1 MLKNY
6 LKSAFSFWKH
16 NKTFALIN
24 AMSLSVALAVSFII
38 MLYVIN
44 ELSYNRCHTNYKRI
58 FRVLNYYV
66 DYKKSYTE
74 TPFILASA
82 LKSEY
87 PQVEHSIS
95 VRSAFGIRIQVDDKL
110 FTVSDAVFTDSE
122 VFDIFTLPIV
132 HKVQQGDL
140 LEDKNSIV
148 ISQELAKKI
157 FPGQDPIGK
166 KITVNSSV
174 GDLNFFVQA
183 VFKDIPPNSTFKA
196 QCLLSNKLYVENL
209 NKAYNVTNSDK
220 DWTNNSVLTWILLS
234 KNSDAKELEKQFPA
248 FELKNLG
255 QNSHYHYLLQ
265 NLSDVYLGS
274 ENIGNTGLKG
284 DIKNIRL
291 IITIALAIIL
301 VASINYIIL
310 STTVS
315 TERLKEI
322 GLRKTFG
329 ANNLEIKYQLY
340 TESVL
345 MAIGIMPI
353 SILIMWS
360 ALPAAG
366 KLFQTPIQI
375 IPSNIPV
382 YILISFALTLFIGI
396 LSGIYISTILS
407 RLEVTNIIKNSVYT
421 GKRRTLLRSSLIV
434 FQLIIFCSFV
444 SSMLIIRSQYQYALK
459 RDPGHY
465 NSNVI
470 ILNLGRK
477 FSEFPALL
485 NDIIANTNV
494 ITAAGCAECVPMQN
508 SATGLYQH
516 SQDKEVRVQ
525 LEAMFVDFNFLE
537 TLGIKLVDGRSFSE
551 DYGSDQT
558 QSAILNETAVKKLG
572 IVNPVGQKIAG
583 STIIGIVKDFNLH
596 SIHTEIPP
604 TIIYLKNEI
613 RWQLVVHYMPGSF
626 NNVRLMLESEWKKFG
641 ADQPFSYNT
650 IEDLIASR
658 YLSEKK
664 LSISI
669 GIYAIIAI
677 LIAASG
683 LFGLTLFI
691 ARTRT
696 KEIGIKKVFGCFENS
711 IIYSFLWENFVL
723 VLIAGSISIPV
734 TLYFMTN
741 WLKNFSFKI
750 NINSWV
756 FVLPFLTS
764 LIIVQLTVFVYS
776 YKVSHINPINT
787 LRYE

>member
-1 MLKNY
+1 MFKNY
-6 LKSAFSFWKH
+6 LKSAFSFWKR
-16 NKTFALIN
+16 NKTFAFIN
-24 AMSLSVALAVSFII
+24 AISLSIALAVSFII

-44 ELSYNRCHTNYKRI
+44 EFSYNRCHTNFKRI

-74 TPFILASA
+74 TPYILASA
-82 LKSEY
+82 LKAEY
-87 PQVEHSIS
+87 PQVENSIS
-95 VRSAFGIRIQVDDKL
+95 ARSVSGIRIQVEDKL
-110 FTVSDAVFTDSE
+110 FTVSDAVFTNSE
-122 VFDIFTLPIV
+122 VFDIFTLPILQ
-132 HKVQQGDL
+132 KVQQGDL
-140 LEDKNSIV
+140 LGDKNSIV
-148 ISQELAKKI
+148 ISQDLARKI

-166 KITVNSSV
+166 RITISSSG
-174 GDLNFFVQA
+174 GDLNFFVNA

-196 QCLLSNKLYVENL
+196 QCLLSSKLYIENL

-220 DWTNNSVLTWILLS
+220 DWTNNSVVTWILLS
-234 KNSDAKELEKQFPA
+234 KNSDAKELEKQFQD

-284 DIKNIRL
+284 NLKNIRL
-291 IITIALAIIL
+291 ILTIALAIIL
-301 VASINYIIL
+301 IASTNYIIL

-315 TERLKEI
+315 SERMKEI

-329 ANNLEIKYQLY
+329 ANNREIKYQLY

-360 ALPAAG
+360 ALPAAS
-366 KLFQTPIQI
+366 KLFQTLIQI

-382 YILISFALTLFIGI
+382 YILISFALTLLIGI

-407 RLEVTNIIKNSVYT
+407 RLEVTNIIKNSIQT
-421 GKRRTLLRSSLIV
+421 GKRKTLLRSSLIV

-444 SSMLIIRSQYQYALK
+444 SSVLIIRSQYQYAIK

-465 NSNVI
+465 NSNII
-470 ILNLGRK
+470 ILNLGRN
-477 FSEFPALL
+477 FSGYSALL
-485 NDIIANTNV
+485 NDLKANTNIIMV
-494 ITAAGCAECVPMQN
+494 AGCAECVPMQN
-508 SATGLYQH
+508 SATGLFRH
-516 SQDKEVRVQ
+516 FQDQEVRVQ
-525 LEAMFVDFNFLE
+525 VEAMYVDFNFLE
-537 TLGIKLVDGRSFSE
+537 TMGITLVEGRSFSKE
-551 DYGSDQT
+551 FGSDQT
-558 QSAILNETAVKKLG
+558 ESVILNETAVKKLG
-572 IVNPVGQKIAG
+572 IVNTVGQTIAG
-583 STIIGIVKDFNLH
+583 STIIGVVKDFNLH

-604 TIIYLKNEI
+604 TEIVLKNEI
-613 RWQLVVHYMPGSF
+613 SWQMVVRYIPGSLK
-626 NNVRLMLESEWKKFG
+626 NVLQMLESEWKKYG
-641 ADQPFSYNT
+641 AGQPFSYKT

-658 YLSEKK
+658 YISEKK
-664 LSISI
+664 LSISV

-696 KEIGIKKVFGCFENS
+696 KEIGIKKVFGCSEKS

-723 VLIAGSISIPV
+723 VLVAGSVSIPI
-734 TLYFMTN
+734 TLYFMSN
-741 WLKNFSFKI
+741 WLVNFAYKI
-750 NINSWV
+750 NINWWV
-756 FVLPFLTS
+756 LVIPFLIA
-764 LIIVQLTVFVYS
+764 LIIVQFTVFVYS
-776 YKVSHINPINT
+776 YHVSHINPINT
-787 LRYE
+787 LKYE